1 MVTCMDVN
9 NLKLDGMELVAGE
22 KGLRRMVSWTYLVQT
37 RPFEEH
43 MNRGNFALIVVDYI
57 RFDFKEVRK
66 AIDELNDLGISGL
79 AICRA
84 SCRIRPIARCRRLR
98 PPNG

>member
-22 KGLRRMVSWTYLVQT
+22 KGLRRMVSWTYLVQK

-43 MNRGNFALIVVDYI
+43 MNRG
-57 RFDFKEVRK
+57 
-66 AIDELNDLGISGL
+66 IS
-79 AICRA
+79 R
-84 SCRIRPIARCRRLR
+84 
-98 PPNG
+98 